1 MADEED
7 KDSKTQEPSARK
19 LAQAREEGQVA
30 KSPEVA
36 SLAALAAA
44 SLVILLNGGAISR
57 AVADQLIPFL
67 AHPDAIDVS
76 GVGALKVF
84 RVAIMAAAPA
94 AIVLLAAL
102 VAGVV
107 GNVAQTGLLFT
118 PKRLAP
124 DITKLNP
131 ISGLSRLFGLDGMV
145 NFLKTLAKFIVM
157 CTVIG
162 YLIKPKLVLFSGLAS
177 LDLAAVLPFACDLLR
192 AIVIASLV
200 MLAVS
205 AALDWFIQRQRFTA
219 KMRQSRQEQKQE
231 HKDSEGDP
239 HIKGKLKQI
248 RQQKARQRNLQNV
261 PKATMVITNP
271 THFAVALRY
280 IQGETPAP
288 ICVAKG
294 TDELALRIREM
305 ATTLSIPIVE
315 DPPLARALYAAVE
328 IDDTIPKEH
337 YAAVAKIVGFVMNA
351 GKRRR
356 AQPLRPVGR
365 PPAGRPPGGRG
376 PAGRSSGRPTIR
388 PEGL

>member
-1 MADEED
+1 MADETED
-7 KDSKTQEPSARK
+7 KESKTQEPSARK

-30 KSPEVA
+30 KSPEVS

-44 SLVILLNGGAISR
+44 SLVILLNGGSIAR
-57 AVADQLIPFL
+57 TVADQLVPFL
-67 AHPDAIDVS
+67 AHPDAIDIS
-76 GVGALKVF
+76 GDGALKVF
-84 RVAIMAAAPA
+84 RSAIMAAAPA
-94 AIVLLAAL
+94 ALVLLAAL
-102 VAGVV
+102 AAGVV
-107 GNVAQTGLLFT
+107 GNVAQTGFLFT

-124 DITKLNP
+124 DIGKLNP
-131 ISGLSRLFGLDGMV
+131 IAGLGRLFGPDGLV
-145 NFLKTLAKFIVM
+145 NFLKTLGKFLIM

-162 YLIKPKLVLFSGLAS
+162 FMLWPKLSLFKGLAGM
-177 LDLAAVLPFACDLLR
+177 DLAALLPFTCDVLR
-192 AIVIASLV
+192 ALVIAALV
-200 MLAVS
+200 MMAAS
-205 AALDWFIQRQRFTA
+205 AGLDWFIQRQRFMA

-231 HKDSEGDP
+231 HKDTEGDP

-248 RQQKARQRNLQNV
+248 RIQRARQRNLQNV

-294 TDELALRIREM
+294 ADELAMRIREM

-328 IDDTIPKEH
+328 IDDIIPKEH
-337 YAAVAKIVGFVMNA
+337 YAAVAKIVRFVLDA

-356 AQPLRPVGR
+356 APPLGQVGR
-365 PPAGRPPGGRG
+365 PPPGRPP
-376 PAGRSSGRPTIR
+376 SGRATIR
-388 PEGL
+388 PTGL

>member
-1 MADEED
+1 VADEED

-44 SLVILLNGGAISR
+44 SLVILFNGGAISR
-57 AVADQLIPFL
+57 TVASDLIPFI
-67 AHPDAIDVS
+67 AHPDAIDLS
-76 GVGALKVF
+76 GTGALNVF
-84 RVAIMAAAPA
+84 RVAIFAAAPA
-94 AIVLLAAL
+94 ALVLFAAL
-102 VAGVV
+102 AAGVV
-107 GNVAQTGLLFT
+107 GNLVQTGFLFT

-124 DITKLNP
+124 DFAKLNP
-131 ISGLSRLFGLDGMV
+131 VSALGRMFGPEGIV
-145 NFLKTLAKFIVM
+145 NFLKTFTKFIVM
-157 CTVIG
+157 CTVIWFQ
-162 YLIKPKLVLFSGLAS
+162 LKPQLVYFSGLAA
-177 LDLAAVLPFACDLLR
+177 LDLAAVLPFTCDVIR
-192 AIVIASLV
+192 AILIAALV

-205 AALDWFIQRQRFTA
+205 AAVDWFLQRQRFMA
-219 KMRQSRQEQKQE
+219 KMRQTRQEQKQE

-239 HIKGKLKQI
+239 NIKGKLKQI
-248 RQQKARQRNLQNV
+248 RLQKSRQRNLQNV

-280 IQGETPAP
+280 VKGETPAP

-294 TDELALRIREM
+294 TDELARRIREM

-328 IDDTIPKEH
+328 IDDVIPKEH
-337 YAAVAKIVGFVMNA
+337 YAAVAKIVGFVLNA

-356 AQPLRPVGR
+356 A
-365 PPAGRPPGGRG
+365 RPPG
-376 PAGRSSGRPTIR
+376 AASRSPPSRPMPPRARPRPPIR

>member
-1 MADEED
+1 MADGED
-7 KDSKTQEPSARK
+7 KDSKTQEPSAQK
-19 LAQAREEGQVA
+19 LAQARGEGQVA

-44 SLVILLNGGAISR
+44 SLVILLNGGAMSR
-57 AVADQLIPFL
+57 TIAGQLIPFL

-76 GVGALKVF
+76 GGGALNVF
-84 RVAIMAAAPA
+84 HAAIMAAAPVA
-94 AIVLLAAL
+94 VVLLAAL

-107 GNVAQTGLLFT
+107 GNVVQTGFLFT

-124 DITKLNP
+124 DISKLNP
-131 ISGLSRLFGLDGMV
+131 ITGLGRMFGPDGMV
-145 NFLKTLAKFIVM
+145 NFLKTFAKFIVM
-157 CTVIG
+157 CAVIG
-162 YLIKPKLVLFSGLAS
+162 FQLKPKLITFQGLAA
-177 LDLAAVLPFACDLLR
+177 LDLAAVLPFACDVIR
-192 AIVIASLV
+192 AILIASLV

-205 AALDWFIQRQRFTA
+205 AGLDWFIQRQRFMA

-231 HKDSEGDP
+231 HKDNEGDP

-248 RQQKARQRNLQNV
+248 RMQKSRQRNLQNV

-294 TDELALRIREM
+294 ADELALRIREM

-337 YAAVAKIVGFVMNA
+337 YAAVAKIVGFVLSA

-356 AQPLRPVGR
+356 AQPLRQVGR
-365 PPAGRPPGGRG
+365 PPASRPQSGRG
-376 PAGRSSGRPTIR
+376 AAGRPTIR

>member
-1 MADEED
+1 MADETED
-7 KDSKTQEPSARK
+7 KESKTQDPSARK

-36 SLAALAAA
+36 SLAALSAAT
-44 SLVILLNGGAISR
+44 LVILMNGGAISR
-57 AVADQLIPFL
+57 AIGDQLIPFL
-67 AHPDAIDVS
+67 AHPDAIDLS
-76 GVGALKVF
+76 GAGALKVL
-84 RVAIMAAAPA
+84 RSAIMAALPA
-94 AIVLLAAL
+94 AVVLLAAL
-102 VAGVV
+102 AAGVA
-107 GNVAQTGLLFT
+107 GNVAQTGFLFT

-124 DITKLNP
+124 DLSKLNP
-131 ISGLSRLFGLDGMV
+131 MTGLGRLFGADGLV
-145 NFLKTLAKFIVM
+145 NFLKTFAKFIVM

-162 YLIKPKLVLFSGLAS
+162 FMLRPQLTLFTGLAA
-177 LDLAAVLPFACDLLR
+177 LDLAALLPFTCDVLR
-192 AIVIASLV
+192 AVVIAALV

-205 AALDWFIQRQRFTA
+205 AGLDWFIQRQRFMA

-231 HKDSEGDP
+231 HKESEGDP
-239 HIKGKLKQI
+239 LIKGKLKQI
-248 RQQKARQRNLQNV
+248 RMQKARQRNLQNV

-280 IQGETPAP
+280 VQGETPAP

-294 TDELALRIREM
+294 ADELAFRIREM

-337 YAAVAKIVGFVMNA
+337 YAAVAKIVGFVLGA
-351 GKRRR
+351 SKRRR
-356 AQPLRPVGR
+356 ARPLRQVGR
-365 PPAGRPPGGRG
+365 SSFGRDPAGRP
-376 PAGRSSGRPTIR
+376 SGRPTIR